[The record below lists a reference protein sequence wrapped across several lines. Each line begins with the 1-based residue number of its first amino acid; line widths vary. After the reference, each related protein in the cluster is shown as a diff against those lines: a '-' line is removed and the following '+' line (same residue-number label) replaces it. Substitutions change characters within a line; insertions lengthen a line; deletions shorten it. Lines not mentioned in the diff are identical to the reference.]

1 MELYILS
8 KQDLSILSICK
19 LADYQINLDEE
30 TNAKSTF
37 TLMKTNGLKKE
48 NYMVLNGL
56 YRQFIFVIDDVQTE
70 KESDV
75 VTVTAL
81 DISNVFN
88 RKVIEKNIDTMKS
101 KSIEEF
107 LANTISENFVN
118 SDDTALNVNYIE
130 IYWHTNTQGNV
141 ATNAENGLYNFHT
154 FLINCRQ
161 YKNIYTDFK
170 LENLGNPQTVE
181 GKRISVEAR
190 NRKIVDI
197 SLHGESTQKTSTQS
211 SNLFDEE
218 YYNNDD
224 IYTSA
229 TYKYVKAR
237 FTGNRTLYFKATLK
251 EGKTAQT
258 GAYIAISESNG
269 SPYVTGTKSAYAISN
284 GSAITSSKDFSE
296 ITDIYVNIYPN
307 TLECATIFDN
317 YNLWVSTDNV
327 SYEKFI
333 PDSPSPD
340 YPSPIENVEGKN
352 LFDGN
357 KSEWGKYNVWQHN
370 TGNYA
375 NAFVNVINIKGL
387 NKCSISFKNNTRT
400 FRFGYQFIDDNEN
413 YLSGVYWS
421 ASTNEK
427 VFANISVPE
436 NASKIIISQLDGQ
449 KEDDIEIQLEEGT
462 VATPYVPYNSLEF
475 KDIGENLFNIS
486 KVQNVNDDVSNCTLI
501 EKNANGVKIQGATS
515 TATDIFAW
523 SKGWY
528 CPGYSEASK
537 EAQVSIKEP
546 CTIKLSADVTLLE
559 TVTEPRIRMNLRK
572 VNGDAILADSIV
584 LNLNKKTRI
593 ETTFKV
599 TSGKFSPFFALCSN
613 TFLIE
618 NIMIST
624 TGGEYKPYQEQ
635 KVDFPLS
642 EGQKLYEGSYLASDG
657 IHHKRRQIV
666 LNGTESIT
674 NVYVNTSTTRFGF
687 SLNLTPDKKIG
698 LDNVLSTHFKC
709 DTTIYYDSQTQVGI
723 CGNARNV
730 NIYIRVNGNVTT
742 DEFKTWLA
750 TQYANGTPVIV
761 EYELAEPEVVPYT
774 EEQQEAWNKIKN
786 LTLFEGVNHISSDAN
801 MVLKYYPLEPVGLKF
816 VLRIDIENKQETTEL
831 IDTTLPEVAD
841 YNKIYEEDVTAK
853 VQVYIREDGSEYNL
867 YLKTDRTTTSNKDD
881 PDRASGKIEV
891 ISVETADKA
900 PEEALNVMK
909 GNNYKHLVEFKIAK
923 TSKLMDITQLY
934 IGRPIRI
941 KTEDDIYDSYISA
954 LTLSDENFVYFKSGS
969 LRITLLDKLKKSN
982 DSAGNKLDVSGG
994 KITGNLNINGILKN
1008 NNKTILDLTYPIG
1021 SIYLSIKNTNPSSLF
1036 GGIWEAWGSG
1046 RVPVGVDTTQT
1057 EFETVEK
1064 TGGEKTHTLTVDEMP
1079 SHNHNVKYNTESGI
1093 ATASVLGTDRT
1104 ASDTEGSSGGGDWYV
1119 WTTGAGGDEAHN
1131 NLQPYITCYMFKR
1144 VG

>member
-70 KESDV
+70 KGSNV
-75 VTVTAL
+75 VAVTAL
-81 DISNVFN
+81 DISNIFD

-130 IYWHTNTQGNV
+130 IYWHTNTKGNV

-170 LENLGNPQTVE
+170 LENLGNPQTAE
-181 GKRISVEAR
+181 GKRISVEAK

-197 SLHGESTQKTSTQS
+197 SLHGESIQEGTPTP
-211 SNLFDEE
+211 D
-218 YYNNDD
+218 
-224 IYTSA
+224 
-229 TYKYVKAR
+229 
-237 FTGNRTLYFKATLK
+237 NRV
-251 EGKTAQT
+251 E
-258 GAYIAISESNG
+258 
-269 SPYVTGTKSAYAISN
+269 
-284 GSAITSSKDFSE
+284 
-296 ITDIYVNIYPN
+296 
-307 TLECATIFDN
+307 
-317 YNLWVSTDNV
+317 
-327 SYEKFI
+327 
-333 PDSPSPD
+333 
-340 YPSPIENVEGKN
+340 IENIEGKN

-421 ASTNEK
+421 TSTNRK

-475 KDIGENLFNIS
+475 KDEGENLYNDNIDNYNKPIDYWICPVALEQGETYKLS
-486 KVQNVNDDVSNCTLI
+486 GKLKGTEMTGCVVAVVPYGNSYDEFKYVISRYIALDTSGAVSNRTITVDSTFTSPKLVI
-501 EKNANGVKIQGATS
+501 YAKNKEIFKSIFGNYEIQ
-515 TATDIFAW
+515 
-523 SKGWY
+523 
-528 CPGYSEASK
+528 
-537 EAQVSIKEP
+537 
-546 CTIKLSADVTLLE
+546 
-559 TVTEPRIRMNLRK
+559 
-572 VNGDAILADSIV
+572 
-584 LNLNKKTRI
+584 LNKGTVAKAY
-593 ETTFKV
+593 E
-599 TSGKFSPFFALCSN
+599 P
-613 TFLIE
+613 
-618 NIMIST
+618 
-624 TGGEYKPYQEQ
+624 YKQQ
-635 KVDFPLS
+635 TKCFPLS
-642 EGQKLYEGSYLASDG
+642 EGQKLMEGSYLADDG
-657 IHHKRRQIV
+657 IHHNFKEG
-666 LNGTESIT
+666 LANG
-674 NVYVNTSTTRFGF
+674 TSTTFEDAKENGKF
-687 SLNLTPDKKIG
+687 YCNQKASGNLEGKTIA
-698 LDNVLSTHFKC
+698 F
-709 DTTIYYDSQTQVGI
+709 DTE
-723 CGNARNV
+723 
-730 NIYIRVNGNVTT
+730 VT
-742 DEFKTWLA
+742 DA
-750 TQYANGTPVIV
+750 IV
-761 EYELAEPEVVPYT
+761 QYELAEEEIVPYT
-774 EEQQEAWNKIKN
+774 ETQQEAWNKIKN

-801 MVLKYYPLEPVGLKF
+801 MVLKYYPLKPVGLKF
-816 VLRIDIENKQETTEL
+816 ILRIDIENKQETTEL
-831 IDTTLPEVAD
+831 IDTTLPEVTD

-853 VQVYIREDGSEYNL
+853 VQVYIREDESEYNL
-867 YLKTDRTTTSNKDD
+867 YLKTDRTTTTNKDD

-891 ISVETADKA
+891 ISVDTADKA
-900 PEEALNVMK
+900 EEEALNVMK

-923 TSKLMDITQLY
+923 TSKLMDITQLH

-941 KTEDDIYDSYISA
+941 KTYDDIYDSYISA
-954 LTLSDENFVYFKSGS
+954 ITLSDENFVYFKSGS

-994 KITGNLNINGILKN
+994 KITGNLNILDNAYFGKNGVAFGAPYDTNEGGSLQVDGKDILKKNILLDSTIERIITGILTPASGANVLASTYVAVGK
-1008 NNKTILDLTYPIG
+1008 IIVIGLDLTAVEQISQYQPIAYFNNG
-1021 SIYLSIKNTNPSSLF
+1021 GLLGNGYIYTTANEACYLSKDKQSIDIYKS
-1036 GGIWEAWGSG
+1036 GGLAA
-1046 RVPVGVDTTQT
+1046 
-1057 EFETVEK
+1057 
-1064 TGGEKTHTLTVDEMP
+1064 GEKV
-1079 SHNHNVKYNTESGI
+1079 
-1093 ATASVLGTDRT
+1093 
-1104 ASDTEGSSGGGDWYV
+1104 
-1119 WTTGAGGDEAHN
+1119 
-1131 NLQPYITCYMFKR
+1131 YINA
-1144 VG
+1144 VAILNS